1 MAESLLRIKS
11 KRNVGWA
18 QNFISDCQRHVG
30 FWLRNDKFVTGWWTE
45 YGPWKYFWRNLQ
57 FFPCQERWHDTS
69 TSKKNWAKDHVTKTL
84 VQICHHFTLLLL
96 QQCFL
101 APQKGAFFVPKVTF
115 VKLFVRLIWQEIVWL
130 RLVCGLVIC
139 ECICL
144 STVFD
149 ENLEGEER
157 NILLPLFL
165 LSKACF
171 ATLRNFFKATCFNL
185 CLSTTSLFISKTW
198 ILDGD
203 TSQSWNND

>member
-1 MAESLLRIKS
+1 MVNWIWSLKVFLAQSSIFSVPRKVTWHFHVKKIELKITLR
-11 KRNVGWA
+11 KRW
-18 QNFISDCQRHVG
+18 C
-30 FWLRNDKFVTGWWTE
+30 KFVTISRYYCYSIAFKPPKRE
-45 YGPWKYFWRNLQ
+45 
-57 FFPCQERWHDTS
+57 H
-69 TSKKNWAKDHVTKTL
+69 
-84 VQICHHFTLLLL
+84 
-96 QQCFL
+96 
-101 APQKGAFFVPKVTF
+101 FFVPKVTF

-198 ILDGD
+198 ILDGG

>member
-1 MAESLLRIKS
+1 MVPESIF
-11 KRNVGWA
+11 GA
-18 QNFISDCQRHVG
+18 IFNFFRAKKGDMTLPRQ
-30 FWLRNDKFVTGWWTE
+30 
-45 YGPWKYFWRNLQ
+45 
-57 FFPCQERWHDTS
+57 
-69 TSKKNWAKDHVTKTL
+69 KKNWAKDHVTKTL

-96 QQCFL
+96 QQCFQ

-198 ILDGD
+198 ILDGG